1 MTLPVA
7 HSAGNPGAMGRAQGR
22 AFASEIHAAAA
33 FYNKLAQRKAG
44 LDPAFGQLG
53 PYVDATK
60 QHFPHLADE
69 VEGLAEGAEIDAEV
83 AWFFICME
91 EVWPFEACTTLATD
105 RWLMHAE
112 QWYAGHSGI
121 GVVVAR
127 PDDGP
132 AFVSPTCAGFLPAVG
147 LNASGFA
154 QGIDSLT
161 TTDDRTGIPRLI
173 VSRSSLGAQDMQD
186 AITRATRSHR
196 AGGYSHVLATS
207 GRAVIVETTATRSAT
222 LVEER
227 AHTNHVLSWNLAPV
241 SPNSSDG
248 SLARLK
254 RAVKLLETSP
264 PKSIEDC
271 MSLLGDH
278 DSQPQSICH
287 HEGEDLATSATVFG
301 MICDLQTGVVAVSA
315 GRPCSSEW
323 EEHVVPGF
331 VTSEASHV
339 G

>member
-1 MTLPVA
+1 MTLPLV
-7 HSAGNPGAMGRAQGR
+7 HAGGNNGAMGRAHGR
-22 AFASEIHAAAA
+22 VLATEIHAAAS

-44 LDPAFGQLG
+44 LGPAYEQLG
-53 PYVDATK
+53 PFIDATK
-60 QHFPHLADE
+60 QHLPRLADE

-83 AWFFICME
+83 AWFFNCME
-91 EVWPFEACTTLATD
+91 EVWPFEACTTLVTD

-112 QWYAGHSGI
+112 QWYAGHVGV

-127 PDDGP
+127 PDNGP
-132 AFVSPTCAGFLPAVG
+132 AFISPTCAGFLPAVG
-147 LNASGFA
+147 LNAAGFA

-161 TTDDRTGIPRLI
+161 TTDDRIGIPRLI
-173 VSRSSLGAQDMQD
+173 VSRSSLGAQNLQD
-186 AITRATRSHR
+186 AVTNATRAQR
-196 AGGYSHVLATS
+196 AGGYSHVLAANGQTL
-207 GRAVIVETTATRSAT
+207 IVETTATRSAT

-227 AHTNHVLSWNLAPV
+227 AHTNHVLSRDLAPV
-241 SPNSSDG
+241 ASDSSDG
-248 SLARLK
+248 SLARLN
-254 RAVKLLETSP
+254 RAVELLETSP

-271 MSLLGDH
+271 MRLLGDH

-287 HEGEDLATSATVFG
+287 HEGQDLAASATVFG
-301 MICDLQTGVVAVSA
+301 MICDLQTGVVAVSG

-331 VTSEASHV
+331 VSAEASHV